1 MKHAKH
7 MKLVND
13 MQHMKHTNTVAEL
26 SNILISTSSWF
37 PVIGLAVQVLPTI
50 SKWRL
55 ETGDIVEKEYQVN
68 SRLFFFSKHYSAF
81 GDRHR
86 LFKETGY

>member
-50 SKWRL
+50 SKWHL
-55 ETGDIVEKEYQVN
+55 ETGDIDEKEYQVN
-68 SRLFFFSKHYSAF
+68 SRLLFFLLQA
-81 GDRHR
+81 
-86 LFKETGY
+86 